1 MFRKNYFTFLLAI
14 ALFLVGGATTMFAQT
29 APVRGQVVMKKAD
42 GTTEPVAGAVVEVY
56 RTDVKA
62 KLPSSKT
69 DKKGYFNFAGLP
81 LGANF
86 AFSISAEKIKP
97 EIIPNIKAGR
107 DNLVINV
114 VEGDGKKWTEDEVR
128 QALAT
133 PATAASA
140 TGTSNQTSKEMTADQ
155 KKAQEEYQK
164 QVAAVTDKNKKIE
177 QSTGVI
183 KRTLEEG
190 SKAYESKN
198 YDLAI
203 TKFDEGIAA
212 DPEFVGTAPVL
223 LNNKALALVARAT
236 NNYNQSVKADAATRA
251 TAMESVKKD
260 FENSIASSDKALTIL
275 KTGTSTDA
283 AVQKNY
289 DANKMFALANRKEA
303 YRLMTKTG
311 ADRTKGKDALTAFQ
325 EYLAVETDAAKKS
338 AAQLALG
345 ETLLDSQEFDLAIVE
360 FEKVLASD
368 PNNVEA
374 LAGAGFSLVN
384 VGYISNDKSKFQN
397 GANYL
402 QKFADLAPD
411 THRFK
416 DDAKGLIETLKKE
429 QNVAPQK
436 SAKSATRKKS

>member
-1 MFRKNYFTFLLAI
+1 MFRKNYFISLLAI
-14 ALFLVGGATTMFAQT
+14 GLFLVGGAAVFAQT
-29 APVRGQVVMKKAD
+29 APVRGQVVLKKAD
-42 GTTEPVAGAVVEVY
+42 GTTQPVAGAVVEVY
-56 RTDVKA
+56 RTDVKG

-81 LGANF
+81 LGASF
-86 AFSISAEKIKP
+86 AFSISGEKIKP
-97 EIIPNIKAGR
+97 EIIPNIKAGA
-107 DNLVINV
+107 DNLVIDV
-114 VEGDGKKWTEDEVR
+114 TEGDGKKWTEDEVR

-133 PATAASA
+133 PATAAA
-140 TGTSNQTSKEMTADQ
+140 TGTSNPASKELTADQ

-164 QVAAVTDKNKKIE
+164 QVAAVTEKNKKIE

-212 DPEFVGTAPVL
+212 DPEFAGTAPVL
-223 LNNKALALVARAT
+223 LNNKALALVTRAT
-236 NNYNQSVKADAATRA
+236 NNYNQAVKGDPAARS

-260 FENSIASSDKALTIL
+260 FENAIASSDKALTIL
-275 KTGTSTDA
+275 KNATSTDA

-303 YRLMTKTG
+303 YRLITKTG
-311 ADRTKGKDALTAFQ
+311 ADRTKGKEALTAFQ
-325 EYLAVETDAAKKS
+325 EYLVAETDAAKKS

-360 FEKVLASD
+360 FEKVLAAE
-368 PNNVEA
+368 PNNIEA

-416 DDAKGLIETLKKE
+416 DDAKGLIENLKKE
-429 QNVAPQK
+429 QNVTPQK

>member
-14 ALFLVGGATTMFAQT
+14 ALFLVGGAATMFAQT

-81 LGANF
+81 LGADF